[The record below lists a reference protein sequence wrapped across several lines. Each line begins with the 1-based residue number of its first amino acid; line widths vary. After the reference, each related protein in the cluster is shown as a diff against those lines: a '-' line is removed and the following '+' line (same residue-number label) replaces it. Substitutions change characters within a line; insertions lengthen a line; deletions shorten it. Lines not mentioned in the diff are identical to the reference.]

1 MSPAIGAAGFEAASS
16 EASTPD
22 RGAASASLLG
32 AVSFSF
38 LDDPILGDGEDA
50 PAGAVAPS
58 AEDIAAAD
66 ALLSGLGDDDGGI

>member
-32 AVSFSF
+32 AVSF